1 MYLPTFTEYC
11 PKCGAQHI
19 RVPFT
24 AKQRQQCRAC
34 GHSFMI
40 PVMRVTTE
48 KTKPFFRF
56 TWEKVLAV
64 AAIIVL
70 VLFILGLDQSYMA
83 MQR

>member
-1 MYLPTFTEYC
+1 
-11 PKCGAQHI
+11 
-19 RVPFT
+19 
-24 AKQRQQCRAC
+24 
-34 GHSFMI
+34 MI
-40 PVMRVTTE
+40 PVTRVTTE

-70 VLFILGLDQSYMA
+70 VLFIIGLDQSYMA